1 MAAAKHL
8 SFAKHPVGAITAPA
22 LQLSTIKPHAQHFL
36 PPIFTSKLPFFYPS
50 IFNHENHEKY
60 ESCALPISLPQ
71 RHRGTEESCC
81 AQWVGY
87 YPAYWVHLRISAT
100 IHRITAD
107 LLYLQYQ
114 YVLRY
119 AVDNNDTEGYP
130 VICTNSHMY
139 SCIP

>member
-71 RHRGTEESCC
+71 RHRGELLRSMG
-81 AQWVGY
+81 WV
-87 YPAYWVHLRISAT
+87 L
-100 IHRITAD
+100 
-107 LLYLQYQ
+107 
-114 YVLRY
+114 
-119 AVDNNDTEGYP
+119 
-130 VICTNSHMY
+130 
-139 SCIP
+139 SCILGASANQCNNPPYNGGFTLFTISVCPPLCGGQQ